1 MEWKIITG
9 QVCLTAVIIACIF
22 NNINHGI
29 LYAGMG
35 ALAASVGY
43 PFTKTEEAKK

>member
-9 QVCLTAVIIACIF
+9 QICLTAVIIACVVQ
-22 NNINHGI
+22 NINHGI

-43 PFTKTEEAKK
+43 PFLKKESET

>member
-9 QVCLTAVIIACIF
+9 QVCLTAVVIACIF
-22 NNINHGI
+22 QNINHGI

-43 PFTKTEEAKK
+43 PFASREVEK